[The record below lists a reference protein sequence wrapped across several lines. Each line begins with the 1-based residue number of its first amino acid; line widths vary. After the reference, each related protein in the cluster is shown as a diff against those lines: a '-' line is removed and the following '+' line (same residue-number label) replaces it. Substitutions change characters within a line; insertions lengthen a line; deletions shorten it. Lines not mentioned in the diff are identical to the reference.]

1 MSVER
6 QALSAL
12 KWSALAKLGGQVVTW
27 LVTLVVLR
35 LLSPDDYGLMAISSV
50 IISILASVAELGVGA
65 SIVQTRAI
73 SRDDLARIAGAL
85 VVLNLG
91 LGLVAALSAP
101 LAAAVFND
109 SRLADVVRVSA
120 IHFLL
125 NAASTVPQSLA
136 TRDMK
141 FKWLASIE
149 LGSNLVAS
157 ASTLA
162 LAWVG
167 AGVWALVLG
176 SLAGGVLRTC
186 FLVVQG
192 ESVRP
197 SFALRGIGRHL
208 SFGGA
213 LTSGRMLWQLGLQS
227 DILIAGRF
235 LTQEAVGVYSVSLH
249 LATLPMQKTMGIL
262 NQVAFPTVARLQ
274 GELPR
279 LRARLLDAS
288 RLLCFVAIPL
298 LWGVSAVAP
307 EFVSLVLGPKWS
319 GAVFPLQVMT
329 LVVPISMLANVFS
342 TAISALGKAW
352 VELRSMLV
360 TCIVLPGGFL
370 VGVQWGVDG
379 LALSWL
385 ITVPLSYC
393 LNFPRSER
401 VLGIRLTEI
410 ARSIHASVLAGAL
423 MYGAVSGARLL
434 FGWMPDFY
442 RLPALIAVGAATY
455 LGAVSLLDR
464 SIWADVR
471 RVVRALRG
479 S

>member
-1 MSVER
+1 MSIER

-35 LLSPDDYGLMAISSV
+35 LLSPGDYGLMAISSV
-50 IISILASVAELGVGA
+50 IISILASVAELGLGA

-73 SRDDLARIAGAL
+73 SRDDLTRIAGAL
-85 VVLNLG
+85 LVLNLG
-91 LGLVAALSAP
+91 LGLVVVLSAP

-149 LGSNLVAS
+149 LASSLFAS

-162 LAWVG
+162 LAWGG

-186 FLVVQG
+186 FLLVRG
-192 ESVRP
+192 ESVWP
-197 SFALRGIGRHL
+197 SLALRGIGQHL

-213 LTSGRMLWQLGLQS
+213 LTSGRLLWQVVIQS
-227 DILIAGRF
+227 DILIGGRF

-249 LATLPMQKTMGIL
+249 LATLPMQKMMGIV

-274 GELPR
+274 DEMPR

-288 RLLCFVAIPL
+288 RLLFFVVIPL

-307 EFVSLVLGPKWS
+307 ELVGLVLGPKWS
-319 GAVFPLQVMT
+319 GAVFPLRVIT
-329 LVVPISMLANVFS
+329 LVVPISMLGNVFS

-352 VELRSMLV
+352 VELRNTLV
-360 TCIVLPGGFL
+360 TAIVLPSGFL
-370 VGVQWGVDG
+370 IGVQWGVDG
-379 LALSWL
+379 LALSWM
-385 ITVPLSYC
+385 ITVPLSYGF
-393 LNFPRSER
+393 NFPRSRR
-401 VLGIRLTEI
+401 VLGIRLMEI
-410 ARSIHASVLAGAL
+410 AGSIHASVLAGAL
-423 MYGAVSGARLL
+423 MYGAVWGARFLL
-434 FGWMPDFY
+434 GWMPDLH
-442 RLPALIAVGAATY
+442 RLPALIAVGAAAY

-464 SIWADVR
+464 RIWADAR
-471 RVVRALRG
+471 RVVRALRD